1 MIFEIFRAKFFD
13 FVKKK
18 DFLYLQIKDEYT
30 NIFKNKIDISM
41 KLSGTYACIKAVI
54 F

>member
-13 FVKKK
+13 FVKKKK

-41 KLSGTYACIKAVI
+41 KPSGTYA
-54 F
+54 